1 MNKPILFGGLA
12 LGAIFGA
19 SYLYMMRHG
28 HELVRE
34 VLGEDFDDDE
44 KEFDCDDCCG
54 CDAGEYDCEDC
65 DGTQV
70 LLPICLAPGVTR
82 AEVTIETFT
91 DEDEEEGEQAKN
103 ESPEKPE
110 KSESPEKPE
119 KEEKPA
125 SAAKAEKPEPK
136 KDTKK

>member
-44 KEFDCDDCCG
+44 EEFDCDDCCG
-54 CDAGEYDCEDC
+54 CDAGEYDYEDC
-65 DGTQV
+65 DGTQI

-91 DEDEEEGEQAKN
+91 DEDEDEEEEEQAKD
-103 ESPEKPE
+103 
-110 KSESPEKPE
+110 ESPEKPE

>member
-44 KEFDCDDCCG
+44 EEFDCDDCCG

-91 DEDEEEGEQAKN
+91 DEDENEEEGEQAKD
-103 ESPEKPE
+103 
-110 KSESPEKPE
+110 ESPEKPE

>member
-44 KEFDCDDCCG
+44 EEFDCDDCCG

-91 DEDEEEGEQAKN
+91 DEDEDEEEDEQAKD
-103 ESPEKPE
+103 K
-110 KSESPEKPE
+110 SPEKPE

-136 KDTKK
+136 KDTRK

>member
-44 KEFDCDDCCG
+44 EEFDCDDCCG

-91 DEDEEEGEQAKN
+91 DEDEDEDEEEGEQAKD
-103 ESPEKPE
+103 
-110 KSESPEKPE
+110 ESPEKPE

-136 KDTKK
+136 KDTRK

>member
-44 KEFDCDDCCG
+44 EEFDCDDCCG

-91 DEDEEEGEQAKN
+91 DEDEDEEEGEQAKD
-103 ESPEKPE
+103 
-110 KSESPEKPE
+110 ESPEKPE

>member
-44 KEFDCDDCCG
+44 EEFDCDDCCG

-91 DEDEEEGEQAKN
+91 DEDEDEEEGEQAKD
-103 ESPEKPE
+103 
-110 KSESPEKPE
+110 ESPEKPE

-136 KDTKK
+136 KDTNK

>member
-19 SYLYMMRHG
+19 SYLYMMQHG

-44 KEFDCDDCCG
+44 EEFDCDDCCG

-65 DGTQV
+65 DGTQI
-70 LLPICLAPGVTR
+70 LLPICLAPGITR

-91 DEDEEEGEQAKN
+91 DEDEDEEEDEQAKD
-103 ESPEKPE
+103 
-110 KSESPEKPE
+110 ESPEKPE
-119 KEEKPA
+119 KEENPV
-125 SAAKAEKPEPK
+125 AATKTEKPESK

>member
-44 KEFDCDDCCG
+44 EEFDCDDCCG

-65 DGTQV
+65 DGTQI

-91 DEDEEEGEQAKN
+91 DEDEEEEEQAKD
-103 ESPEKPE
+103 
-110 KSESPEKPE
+110 ESPEKPE

-125 SAAKAEKPEPK
+125 SAAKTEKPESK

>member
-44 KEFDCDDCCG
+44 EEFDCDDCCG

-65 DGTQV
+65 DGTQI

-91 DEDEEEGEQAKN
+91 DEDEDEEEEEQAKD
-103 ESPEKPE
+103 
-110 KSESPEKPE
+110 ESPEKPE

>member
-44 KEFDCDDCCG
+44 EEFDCDDCCG

-91 DEDEEEGEQAKN
+91 DEDEDEEEGEQAKD
-103 ESPEKPE
+103 
-110 KSESPEKPE
+110 ESPEKPE

-136 KDTKK
+136 KDTRK

>member
-19 SYLYMMRHG
+19 SYLYMMQHG

-34 VLGEDFDDDE
+34 VLGENFDDDE
-44 KEFDCDDCCG
+44 EEFDCDDCCG
-54 CDAGEYDCEDC
+54 CDADEYDCEDC
-65 DGTQV
+65 DGTQI

-91 DEDEEEGEQAKN
+91 DEDEEEEEQAKD
-103 ESPEKPE
+103 ESPEE
-110 KSESPEKPE
+110 PE

-125 SAAKAEKPEPK
+125 PAAKTEKPEPK

>member
-44 KEFDCDDCCG
+44 EEFDCDDCCG

-91 DEDEEEGEQAKN
+91 DEDEDEEEDEQTKD
-103 ESPEKPE
+103 
-110 KSESPEKPE
+110 ESPEKPE

-125 SAAKAEKPEPK
+125 SAAKAAKPEPK
-136 KDTKK
+136 KDTRK

>member
-91 DEDEEEGEQAKN
+91 DEDEDEEEGEQAKDEN
-103 ESPEKPE
+103 
-110 KSESPEKPE
+110 PEKPE

-136 KDTKK
+136 KDTNK

>member
-44 KEFDCDDCCG
+44 EEFDCDDCCG

-91 DEDEEEGEQAKN
+91 DEDEDEEEGEQAKD
-103 ESPEKPE
+103 
-110 KSESPEKPE
+110 ESPEKPE
-119 KEEKPA
+119 KEEKPT

>member
-44 KEFDCDDCCG
+44 EEFDCDDCCG

-91 DEDEEEGEQAKN
+91 DEDENEEEGEQTKD
-103 ESPEKPE
+103 
-110 KSESPEKPE
+110 ESPEKPE

-136 KDTKK
+136 KDTNK

>member
-44 KEFDCDDCCG
+44 EEFDCDDCCG

-91 DEDEEEGEQAKN
+91 DEDEDEEEGEQAKD
-103 ESPEKPE
+103 
-110 KSESPEKPE
+110 ESPEKPE

-125 SAAKAEKPEPK
+125 STAKAEKPEPK
-136 KDTKK
+136 KDTNK

>member
-44 KEFDCDDCCG
+44 KEFDCDDCCVCG
-54 CDAGEYDCEDC
+54 KG
-65 DGTQV
+65 
-70 LLPICLAPGVTR
+70 
-82 AEVTIETFT
+82 
-91 DEDEEEGEQAKN
+91 
-103 ESPEKPE
+103 
-110 KSESPEKPE
+110 
-119 KEEKPA
+119 
-125 SAAKAEKPEPK
+125 
-136 KDTKK
+136 